1 MIHVVHLTLVT
12 EGIEGSLGTEE
23 GDWETNEGRRED
35 TEQRKRGK
43 VQEAEEMEG
52 VTPGEGDRVRGKRK
66 KRNAWQ
72 AHKRIEQAHA
82 ESAY

>member
-12 EGIEGSLGTEE
+12 EGMEGREE
-23 GDWETNEGRRED
+23 GDWETNEGRKRRE
-35 TEQRKRGK
+35 
-43 VQEAEEMEG
+43 VQEAEETEG